1 MQRAAFFNISCDINH
16 ECISLLGFEHVPVRH
31 RGVKEYEWQNG
42 VDGKVGMARIVMK
55 CSPDCQASSSSAGQF
70 IPPHCNT
77 PQPNGDSNS
86 ELCLNFYLQFN
97 QTGSGYGETEYQI
110 SMRSPPPSDDNFI
123 EKLPTRRFITLP
135 QHVVVFG
142 LPHAKRRQNAT
153 FKVVPSGDSAA
164 DAETSFLFSTPP
176 SVSTDGTLSF
186 VLRPGLYGKG
196 YGYSYGNASFSLQMS
211 TTDDEVY
218 GLCASQ
224 DLDDKSDI
232 GGHVEKSCVTS
243 RLYAGRRPYNE
254 HKVLQ
259 SRPVANFIITNFS
272 IVVWPVHNAQY
283 FQVKIPSPRKFLEY
297 LKNFH
302 YDTHLTFY

>member
-1 MQRAAFFNISCDINH
+1 
-16 ECISLLGFEHVPVRH
+16 
-31 RGVKEYEWQNG
+31 
-42 VDGKVGMARIVMK
+42 
-55 CSPDCQASSSSAGQF
+55 
-70 IPPHCNT
+70 
-77 PQPNGDSNS
+77 
-86 ELCLNFYLQFN
+86 
-97 QTGSGYGETEYQI
+97 
-110 SMRSPPPSDDNFI
+110 MRSPPPSDDNSI
-123 EKLPTRRFITLP
+123 EKLPTRRFRVLSLLDLQVQPVRPIFLYEAFDERVITLP

-254 HKVLQ
+254 HNVLQ
-259 SRPVANFIITNFS
+259 SRPVANFITTNFS

-302 YDTHLTFY
+302 YDTHLTFIIKMCSLIAVKRGRMWTAQPHAQTEHGSVSLRSLSWPTLQISTNRHRTRVPLRVHIQLTCQIS